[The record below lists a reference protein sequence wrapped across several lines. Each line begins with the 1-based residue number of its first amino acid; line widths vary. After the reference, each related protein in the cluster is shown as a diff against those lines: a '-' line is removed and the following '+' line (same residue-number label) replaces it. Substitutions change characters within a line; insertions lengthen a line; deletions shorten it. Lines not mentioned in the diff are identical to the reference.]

1 MSTDNPP
8 ARHIAA
14 ALARVAGPNAT
25 ASQIAD
31 VAATTWL
38 KIDATLAPI
47 IGQRGVAALF
57 KRSLHLNRPA
67 YPCLAQAFESVQTTL
82 DVTPLKAVLGHQTA
96 GEAAAVG
103 GATLQTF
110 HELLAHLIGDSLT
123 ERLLRSVWATF
134 LSGEAARDISR

>member
-8 ARHIAA
+8 GRHIAA
-14 ALARVAGPNAT
+14 ALARLAGRDAT

-31 VAATTWL
+31 AAATTWL
-38 KIDATLAPI
+38 GIDVALAPI
-47 IGQRGVAALF
+47 IGQRGVAALY

-67 YPCLAQAFESVQTTL
+67 YPYLAQAFESVQATL
-82 DVTPLKAVLGHQTA
+82 NVTPLKAVLGHQTA

-110 HELLAHLIGDSLT
+110 HELLTHLIGDSLT